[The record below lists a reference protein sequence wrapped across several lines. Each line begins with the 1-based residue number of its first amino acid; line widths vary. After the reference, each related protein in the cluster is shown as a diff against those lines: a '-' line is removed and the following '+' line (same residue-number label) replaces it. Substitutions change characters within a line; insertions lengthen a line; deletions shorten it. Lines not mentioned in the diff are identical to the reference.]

1 MRLLLA
7 LVLAFAFVSSEAALL
22 LRFDQLRMVAFVALA
37 GALHGLAVARAARLA
52 VGEFTV
58 PALLALL
65 LALVLIGDALRG
77 EVDPVDYKV
86 ALLVPPMLLAPTLAR
101 AFAGHDLERLVWGL
115 LTLYVLATAALA
127 VIAVP
132 EWLVRGRPELTR
144 FDFTGSL
151 IGHTGLCV
159 IYLIVTA
166 ARLASTDGALHGLA
180 HAALL
185 GTATVMVL
193 LTGTR
198 TALATF
204 GIYLALEVAA
214 AAAPRAAI
222 ARVAALAAGA
232 LAALALHTLLVS
244 DDFLER
250 LVAGSSEDWS
260 SGRLAS
266 QIHWLAR
273 GLDHPLGLGFG
284 AVREALRDGRPALD
298 GTRLLE
304 WPHNEPIRFLV
315 EAGLPGLAFVMLLLG
330 RLTQLALHAARLD
343 DHPPRRALVL
353 AIAADMLGQSLFQ
366 NYLNSIYH
374 AGALLLLLVVLAAQ
388 VEDEAREAASGEH
401 QLEVGQGLPGSSAA
415 T

>member
-1 MRLLLA
+1 MPVLLA
-7 LVLAFAFVSSEAALL
+7 LVLAFAFVSSEAAAL
-22 LRFDQLRMVAFVALA
+22 LRFDGLRMVAFI
-37 GALHGLAVARAARLA
+37 GALGSLVGLGVARAPRVA
-52 VGEFTV
+52 VGEPAV
-58 PALLALL
+58 PVLLAVLLALI
-65 LALVLIGDALRG
+65 LVADAVRG

-101 AFAGHDLERLVWGL
+101 AFARHRIEDLVWHL
-115 LTLYVLATAALA
+115 LTVYVLATAALA
-127 VIAVP
+127 LIAVP
-132 EWLVRGRPELTR
+132 EWLVRGRADLTR

-159 IYLIVTA
+159 IYLIATA
-166 ARLASTDGALHGLA
+166 ARLTSSRDVLRGLV
-180 HAALL
+180 HAGLMAV
-185 GTATVMVL
+185 ATVMVL

-204 GIYLALEVAA
+204 AFYLALEVAA
-214 AAAPRAAI
+214 AEAPRAAV
-222 ARVAALAAGA
+222 ARVAPLVAGA
-232 LAALALHTLLVS
+232 IAALALHTLLIS

-250 LVAGSSEDWS
+250 LLAGSSEDWS

-266 QIHWLAR
+266 QVHWLSR

-298 GTRLLE
+298 GARLLE

-315 EAGLPGLAFVMLLLG
+315 EAGLPGLTFVMLLIG
-330 RLTQLALHAARLD
+330 RLATLAVRAARLD

-374 AGALLLLLVVLAAQ
+374 AGALLLVLVVLAAR
-388 VEDEAREAASGEH
+388 VEDEAAEAGLAGPSASPGA
-401 QLEVGQGLPGSSAA
+401 GLPGGAVA